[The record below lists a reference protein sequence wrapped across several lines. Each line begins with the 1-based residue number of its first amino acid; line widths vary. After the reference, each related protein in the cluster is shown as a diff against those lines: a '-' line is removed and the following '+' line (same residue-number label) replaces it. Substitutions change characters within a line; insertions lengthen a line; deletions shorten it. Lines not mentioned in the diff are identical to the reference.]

1 MATKEV
7 YKLNCWRCERE
18 VEIEAGPADRPEV
31 RECPHCR
38 ALLELDWRGAVR
50 RLEGRNYIVSKTVAG
65 SRLNYNENRLL
76 IRSKMTVHITSV
88 CGTIEA

>member
-31 RECPHCR
+31 RECPHCGAR
-38 ALLELDWRGAVR
+38 LELEWRPELA
-50 RLEGRNYIVSKTVAG
+50 A
-65 SRLNYNENRLL
+65 
-76 IRSKMTVHITSV
+76 
-88 CGTIEA
+88 